1 MLLCRMFK
9 KGKWMQN
16 IMLRVR
22 FLVPVV
28 VQREI
33 PAVGIVCRTV
43 VRPEMPAFRAP
54 LEFFDTEEL
63 TPSALFHSCP
73 FLPRG
78 T

>member
-1 MLLCRMFK
+1 MFK
-9 KGKWMQN
+9 KGKWMHD
-16 IMLRVR
+16 IKLRVR
-22 FLVPVV
+22 FLIPVV

-33 PAVGIVCRTV
+33 SAVGIVRRTA

-54 LEFFDTEEL
+54 LEYFDPEE
-63 TPSALFHSCP
+63 PSLIALFHSCP